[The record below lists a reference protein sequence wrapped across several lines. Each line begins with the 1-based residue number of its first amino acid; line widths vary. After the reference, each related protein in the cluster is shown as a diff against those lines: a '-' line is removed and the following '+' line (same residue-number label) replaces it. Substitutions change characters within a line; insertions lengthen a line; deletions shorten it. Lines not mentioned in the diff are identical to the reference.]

1 MTVWFR
7 CGGCGYRV
15 PVSGPADKVDLSRYL
30 PIWCG
35 SCKAHG
41 QFKMEKGKAA

>member
-7 CGGCGYRV
+7 CGVCGYRV

-35 SCKAHG
+35 SCLA
-41 QFKMEKGKAA
+41 KGKFKLEKPAA